1 MRCRVYGSF
10 HELADDTLR
19 IKMFL
24 GSRRNDSTGSEY
36 MEHAPCISQIA
47 TLLADPKRSA
57 MMWALM
63 DGSARATE
71 ELAVLAGL
79 SQSSASAHLGRLSA
93 GGLLRV
99 ENRGRKRF
107 FRLAAPEVGAAIE
120 ALASATFASAPQDV
134 RDVFKR
140 NAPLVKPQVVRS
152 SLLSARLCG
161 DHLGG
166 TLSADLYQRLLE
178 AGWIEHFDRRVTVTL
193 KGATE
198 LAARGVFIQ
207 ALVHHNGRVACACP
221 DWSERRPHMGGS
233 LGAALLQLF
242 MQSGWLS
249 LPNDSRA
256 LQVTASGQREIH
268 RFASETELEMVL

>member
-1 MRCRVYGSF
+1 
-10 HELADDTLR
+10 
-19 IKMFL
+19 
-24 GSRRNDSTGSEY
+24 

-47 TLLADPKRSA
+47 TLLAEPKRSA

-71 ELAVLAGL
+71 ELALLAGL
-79 SQSSASAHLGRLSA
+79 SPSSASAHLGRLSA
-93 GGLLRV
+93 GGLLKV
-99 ENRGRKRF
+99 ESRGRKRF

-120 ALASATFASAPQDV
+120 ALASASIASAP
-134 RDVFKR
+134 RDIPAVFKR
-140 NAPLVKPQVVRS
+140 TAPLYKPQAKPS
-152 SLLSARLCG
+152 SLLRARLCD

-166 TLSADLYQRLLE
+166 TLAAELYQRLLD
-178 AGWIEHFDRRVTVTL
+178 AGWIEQFDQRVRVTH
-193 KGATE
+193 KGATG

-207 ALVHHNGRVACACP
+207 ALAHRNGSICCACP

-249 LPNDSRA
+249 LHGDSRA
-256 LQVTASGQREIH
+256 LQVSVAGQREIQ
-268 RFASETELEMVL
+268 RFVREAELELAL

>member
-1 MRCRVYGSF
+1 
-10 HELADDTLR
+10 
-19 IKMFL
+19 
-24 GSRRNDSTGSEY
+24 

-63 DGSARATE
+63 DGSARQTE
-71 ELAVLAGL
+71 ELALLAGL
-79 SQSSASAHLGRLSA
+79 SPSSASAHLGRLSA
-93 GGLLRV
+93 GGLLKV
-99 ENRGRKRF
+99 ETRGRKRF

-120 ALASATFASAPQDV
+120 ALASATIASTP
-134 RDVFKR
+134 RGMPDVFKR
-140 NAPLVKPQVVRS
+140 AAPLSKPQAAPS
-152 SLLSARLCG
+152 SLLRARLCD

-166 TLSADLYQRLLE
+166 TLAADLYQRLLDT
-178 AGWIEHFDRRVTVTL
+178 GWIEQFEQRVSITH
-193 KGATE
+193 KGATQ
-198 LAARGVFIQ
+198 LAKRGVFVQ
-207 ALVHHNGRVACACP
+207 ALAHSTRRAACACP

-256 LQVTASGQREIH
+256 LHVTATGQREIH
-268 RFASETELEMVL
+268 RFAKETELEMAL